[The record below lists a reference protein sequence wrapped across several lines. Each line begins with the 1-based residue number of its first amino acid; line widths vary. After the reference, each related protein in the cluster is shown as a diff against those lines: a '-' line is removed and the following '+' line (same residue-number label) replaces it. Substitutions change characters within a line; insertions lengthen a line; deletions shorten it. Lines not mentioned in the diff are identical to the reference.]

1 MQNDGSTTPLRVSVG
16 ADSDTRAFASL
27 SPDSPKTQIRIFN
40 LNGNKSTKPVPMY
53 MFPRWVCFG
62 EIVWCANSHSQS
74 VSLIRHSFVS
84 LMLIALC
91 WICLNL
97 YIHNRRFFGG
107 VCLQTNRPI
116 NSIINSYLFNSVL
129 MESNRWIF
137 ATCVWFVDSNGIG
150 RVWLFQIWL
159 KHRVEF
165 NCDCSK
171 RMTFYIIIVKAN
183 WNHRF
188 FVYRTEVPSMTVEWI
203 PFHHLQ
209 NPNTIGVLYLSF
221 YCNRLRMLL
230 LLFI

>member
-91 WICLNL
+91 WMCLNL

-116 NSIINSYLFNSVL
+116 NSITNSYLFNSVL

-137 ATCVWFVDSNGIG
+137 ATCVWFVWQYWHWQNVIISDMAETSSWIQL
-150 RVWLFQIWL
+150 WLFETNKISHYHRKSEL
-159 KHRVEF
+159 KSSIFR
-165 NCDCSK
+165 
-171 RMTFYIIIVKAN
+171 I
-183 WNHRF
+183 
-188 FVYRTEVPSMTVEWI
+188 
-203 PFHHLQ
+203 
-209 NPNTIGVLYLSF
+209 
-221 YCNRLRMLL
+221 
-230 LLFI
+230 